1 MNLGKITPAT
11 IQYIYYCLNFM
22 QFYFQNDY
30 PRSFVQQWTS
40 SRTFEL
46 VDCYFFYV
54 HSRQP
59 TTKKIFV
66 CLESELQMRSLCG
79 GHLPADH
86 KGVVKPD
93 VAGISRLLR
102 MVRRWSHLWL
112 DDSFPTAPK
121 ASTNVK
127 QQVFLEFVGGVSF

>member
-1 MNLGKITPAT
+1 M
-11 IQYIYYCLNFM
+11 
-22 QFYFQNDY
+22 
-30 PRSFVQQWTS
+30 
-40 SRTFEL
+40 
-46 VDCYFFYV
+46 YV

-102 MVRRWSHLWL
+102 MVRPAKEYLIYGLTTPFQLLQRQ
-112 DDSFPTAPK
+112 APQ
-121 ASTNVK
+121 AAG
-127 QQVFLEFVGGVSF
+127 FLEFVGGVSF